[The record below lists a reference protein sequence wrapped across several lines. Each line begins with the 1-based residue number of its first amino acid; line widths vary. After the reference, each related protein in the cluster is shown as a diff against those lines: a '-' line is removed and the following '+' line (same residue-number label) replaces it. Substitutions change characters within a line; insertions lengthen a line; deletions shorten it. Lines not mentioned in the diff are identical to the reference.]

1 MRHCW
6 EAGCAPEG
14 EGGSFDTRLMLLK
27 PATGVPFKPLFIQLR
42 NGYVCGA
49 SVSYGP

>member
-1 MRHCW
+1 MYASR
-6 EAGCAPEG
+6 
-14 EGGSFDTRLMLLK
+14 GGGGALTPDTYLK
-27 PATGVPFKPLFIQLR
+27 PAKGMPFKPLFIQLR